1 MESVSILLVED
12 NAFYARWIEMAF
24 FEPGRVVHWD
34 LVWVRT
40 LSEALKR
47 VQVSPVDAIL
57 LDLDL
62 PDSRGLSTLIS
73 LATAVPNF
81 PIIVLAEC
89 EDELLALD
97 LMQQGAQDYL
107 VKDQLDKN
115 LLGRSIRYAIESK
128 QAQEQIRFLNIE
140 LERVVAQTAQ
150 LTANNKELEAFSYSV
165 SHNLCSPAR
174 RIERLCGTLL
184 QDHINE
190 LTSGGLKYVEHIR
203 ACAVEIA
210 QLVDDLL
217 SLAHVTHV
225 AIDSVPVNLSTLA
238 RDIAGALQEEQPERK
253 VEFFIMPN
261 LVANG
266 DGKLLH
272 TALTN
277 ILNNAWK
284 FTSKK
289 QQGRIEF
296 GAIHKDGEQVFYVR
310 DNGAGFDMTYAGKLF
325 HPFQRLHS
333 SDDFPGTGLGL
344 VIVEYIISKHSGK
357 IWVESVEEQGTTFYF
372 TL

>member
-253 VEFFIMPN
+253 VEFSIMPN